1 MTTSFGATPLLDAA
15 AGIEEAVQLLMA
27 RLESATELVNA
38 LPPSEAGNF
47 EDWEHDRAAI
57 EVIGTLTTTA
67 VVVDDWVGKALRRS
81 RCWAHLRC
89 EQDQEVLK

>member
-1 MTTSFGATPLLDAA
+1 MTTRGVTPLLDAA
-15 AGIEEAVQLLMA
+15 AGIEEAMQLLTV
-27 RLESATELVNA
+27 RLEAAAELVNA

-67 VVVDDWVGKALRRS
+67 VVVDDWVGKALRRT
-81 RCWAHLRC
+81 RCWAHLRR

>member
-1 MTTSFGATPLLDAA
+1 MTPPLGATPLLDAA

-27 RLESATELVNA
+27 RLDAATELANA
-38 LPPSEAGNF
+38 LPPTEVGDF

-67 VVVDDWVGKALRRS
+67 VVVDDWVGKALRRT
-81 RCWAHLRC
+81 RCWAHFRR
-89 EQDQEVLK
+89 EQDQGVLA